1 MRESCKYGSVRG
13 APRNGRP
20 YRDRRD
26 FVALLGGAAAAW
38 PVAVRA
44 QQQAATPVIGF
55 LSALSI
61 SDRLR
66 IIGAFHKG
74 LNEANVQG
82 VQERR
87 G

>member
-1 MRESCKYGSVRG
+1 
-13 APRNGRP
+13 
-20 YRDRRD
+20 
-26 FVALLGGAAAAW
+26 
-38 PVAVRA
+38 VRA